1 MGLTEMIISR
11 GRGTSSSYRKNP
23 EELSEELTELIYKT
37 KKAAHRMCEIV
48 EEMEESFSERDSER
62 SYSRMREDERMRMG
76 GR

>member
-48 EEMEESFSERDSER
+48 EEMEESFSERGSER
-62 SYSRMREDERMRMG
+62 SYSRMREEERMRG

>member
-11 GRGTSSSYRKNP
+11 GRGTSASYRKSP

-37 KKAAHRMCEIV
+37 KKHAHRMCEIV
-48 EEMEESFSERDSER
+48 EEMEQSFSERKP
-62 SYSRMREDERMRMG
+62 SRIMEEERMRMG